1 VSFACPSPIGAKTS
15 APTSNGREEPVL
27 EPLQY
32 WGWWALAPQGIYFRE
47 APGSPRLARVRLKF
61 FDLTS
66 RRITEL
72 TTLEKPV
79 NQTIPVICL

>member
-1 VSFACPSPIGAKTS
+1 
-15 APTSNGREEPVL
+15 
-27 EPLQY
+27 
-32 WGWWALAPQGIYFRE
+32 
-47 APGSPRLARVRLKF
+47 VRLKF

-79 NQTIPVICL
+79 NQTIPVICLSPDGRHLVYTQHERAGSDIVLVENFH